1 VKRKDEFYGHIDR
14 LTGRLEA
21 SIRGRVGRLE
31 SRLNALLARP
41 GLAGQRGR
49 LAMRGRHTSELAAA
63 LRHAMASSIAR
74 RARRHEQLRRAL
86 IQFDPRHRLGA
97 VRTRLVSRDGQL
109 AKTIAR
115 RWHVADS
122 RFRALTARL
131 DGLSPLAVLARG
143 YAVCWDDTRTQILRD
158 ASLVEPGDRVI
169 VTLERGELRCAVTAP
184 ATAPD
189 SPDRPEH

>member
-1 VKRKDEFYGHIDR
+1 
-14 LTGRLEA
+14 
-21 SIRGRVGRLE
+21 
-31 SRLNALLARP
+31 
-41 GLAGQRGR
+41 
-49 LAMRGRHTSELAAA
+49 
-63 LRHAMASSIAR
+63 
-74 RARRHEQLRRAL
+74 
-86 IQFDPRHRLGA
+86 
-97 VRTRLVSRDGQL
+97 L

-115 RWHVADS
+115 RLHVSDS
-122 RFRALTARL
+122 RFRALAARL